1 MNLVDSCGWLE
12 YFSDGENADFFASP
26 LLDTENLIVPSICI
40 AEVFKK
46 ILRERGEDAAF
57 QAVAVMH
64 QGNIADL
71 DSTLAIH
78 SAKLGYEYKL
88 PFADSVILA
97 TARQNNAVIWTQDNH
112 FGDIKGVE
120 YIEKK
125 M

>member
-12 YFSDGENADFFASP
+12 YFSDGETADFFASP

-46 ILRERGEDAAF
+46 IFRERGEDAAF

-64 QGNIADL
+64 QGNIVEL

-97 TARQNNAVIWTQDNH
+97 TAKQSGSMDA
-112 FGDIKGVE
+112 
-120 YIEKK
+120 
-125 M
+125 